1 MFVESVVLQYRHSDQ
16 FNFVKLAEAAKYLWQ
31 LVQGHETNQ

>member
-16 FNFVKLAEAAKYLWQ
+16 FNFVKLAEAANLWQ